1 MRIDRFAER
10 IKTASLKEQRL
21 ITVSR
26 FILVLALCSLFLT
39 PTRAQSNV
47 TYTLKVGTTGKVAL
61 LDTFP
66 EVFAAEKVN
75 ICLDRLRLLDR
86 DAVRPASPVRPSSGL
101 LDSLDFV
108 FADGPDEALWAW
120 GDSVYSYTDEANIAW
135 ALWRN
140 KKEIKNRTQRVLV
153 ANARNAFEEYVR
165 QRTDTSSHSTAW
177 LGWLLAGLLLMAGI
191 IYAITIVVQRR
202 KEKDLSSVEQETLRR
217 KRMGLRRHYGSQLY
231 LWLLLLVLYAPIAL
245 IAVFSFTKSKILG
258 NWTGFSFDLYVNLFS
273 GRADAGL
280 NSAIWYTLIIA
291 LIAAVFSTLLG
302 TLAAIGIYNM
312 RARQR
317 KVVSFLNSVPMIN
330 PDIITGISLF
340 LLFVALGMSQGLAT
354 VCIAHVV
361 FCTPYVVLSVL
372 PRLSRMNPNTYEAA
386 LDLGATPAQALRMVM
401 LPELWPGMLSG
412 FILAL
417 TLSVDDFG
425 VTFFTKGSG
434 GLETLSTFIYSDA
447 RKGGLTPE
455 LRPLFTLILLVMLIA
470 LIIINIRKNKQQEK

>member
-1 MRIDRFAER
+1 MIDRFAKR
-10 IKTASLKEQRL
+10 VKTATLKEQRQVTIGRYIFVL
-21 ITVSR
+21 I
-26 FILVLALCSLFLT
+26 LYSLFFIPLF
-39 PTRAQSNV
+39 AQSNL
-47 TYTLKVGTTGKVAL
+47 TYTLRIAATDEVEL
-61 LDTFP
+61 LDNFP
-66 EVFAAEKVN
+66 ASYPTEKVN
-75 ICLDRLRLLDR
+75 ISLYDGGKYAPLRYDEGR
-86 DAVRPASPVRPSSGL
+86 DTV
-101 LDSLDFV
+101 DFI
-108 FADGPDEALWAW
+108 FAHPGEEDLTAW
-120 GDSVYSYTDEANIAW
+120 GDSIFCYNENEETVWTV
-135 ALWRN
+135 WRS
-140 KKEIKNRTQRVLV
+140 KKEPKNRNQRVLV
-153 ANARNAFEEYVR
+153 VNGRNAFEQYLHATTETKR
-165 QRTDTSSHSTAW
+165 SH
-177 LGWLLAGLLLMAGI
+177 GWIWFLFAGLLLAAGTA
-191 IYAITIVVQRR
+191 YACYTIVQRR
-202 KEKDLSSVEQETLRR
+202 KERSLSSVEQETLRR
-217 KRMGLRRHYGSQLY
+217 KRIGKRRHYGSQLY

-245 IAVFSFTKSKILG
+245 IAVFSFTRSKVLG
-258 NWTGFSFDLYVNLFS
+258 NWTGFSLDLYANLFT
-273 GRADAGL
+273 GNADAGL
-280 NSAIWYTLIIA
+280 NSAIWYTVVIA
-291 LIAAVFSTLLG
+291 LVAAICSTILG

-401 LPELWPGMLSG
+401 LPELWPGMISG

-455 LRPLFTLILLVMLIA
+455 LRPLFTIILLVMLTV
-470 LIIINIRKNKQQEK
+470 LIVINIRADKQKKN

>member
-1 MRIDRFAER
+1 MKS
-10 IKTASLKEQRL
+10 IKTYIVL
-21 ITVSR
+21 
-26 FILVLALCSLFLT
+26 FILLPLSLSAF
-39 PTRAQSNV
+39 AQSNL
-47 TYTLKVGTTGKVAL
+47 TYTVQVGTTGEVAL
-61 LDTFP
+61 LQEFP
-66 EVFAAEKVN
+66 ESYQGEKVN
-75 ICLDRLRLLDR
+75 IQLDVIGDLSNPDN
-86 DAVRPASPVRPSSGL
+86 
-101 LDSLDFV
+101 LDFA
-108 FADGPDEALWAW
+108 FANEGNEALRAW
-120 GDSVYSYTDEANIAW
+120 GDSVYSYTDETETTW
-135 ALWRN
+135 TVWRN
-140 KKEIKNRTQRVLV
+140 SKEIKNRSRRVLV
-153 ANARNAFEEYVR
+153 QNGRDAFETYVIA
-165 QRTDTSSHSTAW
+165 QTSAASHTVAW
-177 LGWLLAGLLLMAGI
+177 IGWIAASLLFIAG
-191 IYAITIVVQRR
+191 VVFACVTVYRRR
-202 KEKDLSSVEQETLRR
+202 KEKELPNVEQEMLRR

-231 LWLLLLVLYAPIAL
+231 LWLLLIILYAPIAL
-245 IAVFSFTKSKILG
+245 IAVFSFTESKVLG
-258 NWTGFSFDLYVNLFS
+258 NWTGFSFDLYANLFT
-273 GRADAGL
+273 GKADAGL
-280 NSAIWYTLIIA
+280 NSAIWYTVVIA
-291 LIAAVFSTLLG
+291 LIAAVCSTILG

-317 KVVSFLNSVPMIN
+317 KMVSFLNSVPMIN

-455 LRPLFTLILLVMLIA
+455 LRPLFTIILIVMLA
-470 LIIINIRKNKQQEK
+470 VLIYINIRNSKQEEK